1 MKKNHSYKYYYL
13 PDGTTI
19 ALSHFAGKTVKGVA
33 YLKPGDI
40 YDKETGEKIAAA
52 KCNEKIAGL
61 RYQRAMR
68 MWEEA
73 VEAFHVAAA
82 ALDNM
87 DEYCE
92 RSYEEWD
99 AAQNDLVELIKS
111 TGWTP
116 QH

>member
-19 ALSHFAGKTVKGVA
+19 ALSHFAGKTVKGIA
-33 YLKPGDI
+33 YLKPGDT

-61 RYQRAMR
+61 RYHRAMR
-68 MWEEA
+68 MREEA
-73 VEAFHVAAA
+73 LNAFYAAGR
-82 ALDNM
+82 ALSNM
-87 DEYCE
+87 EEYYE